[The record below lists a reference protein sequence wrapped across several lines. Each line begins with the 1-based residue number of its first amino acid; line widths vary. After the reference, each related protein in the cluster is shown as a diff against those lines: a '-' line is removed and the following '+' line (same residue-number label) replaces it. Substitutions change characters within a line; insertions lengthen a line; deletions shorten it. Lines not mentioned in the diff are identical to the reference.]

1 MMTTREI
8 LLSASTHLQG
18 LVGHEF
24 DVLTISPPG
33 TSAELANLAKIISK
47 LSPIVG
53 NLIEFGTVEYLN
65 AQPDFRDLGK
75 WRRQD
80 PGFPDAVFDGN
91 SGPLIPTP
99 GFEIKA
105 WFPLA
110 TEITARFRDSQ
121 SHFLDDQTSVCL
133 LAWLPDHVIYGC
145 PRLLGVCVVSAASVA
160 RARDEHYYNPPGYL
174 VLEPEDTAERTANL
188 QQTNT
193 NGFRLQELGAEDQ
206 ARALQYA
213 SDLSLFKGG
222 YDVSPDYQSR
232 VRQLFSAFT
241 YRLDTNFAK
250 VDRIQH
256 SEIESFKTLVLGQS
270 LLGHTIGD
278 WQSLFNRRAAYRSDD
293 VYEERLQLL
302 LASAES

>member
-65 AQPDFRDLGK
+65 AQSDFRDLGK

-133 LAWLPDHVIYGC
+133 LAWLPDHVYLWMSASAW
-145 PRLLGVCVVSAASVA
+145 RLC
-160 RARDEHYYNPPGYL
+160 
-174 VLEPEDTAERTANL
+174 
-188 QQTNT
+188 
-193 NGFRLQELGAEDQ
+193 
-206 ARALQYA
+206 
-213 SDLSLFKGG
+213 
-222 YDVSPDYQSR
+222 R
-232 VRQLFSAFT
+232 VRRFS
-241 YRLDTNFAK
+241 RP
-250 VDRIQH
+250 
-256 SEIESFKTLVLGQS
+256 
-270 LLGHTIGD
+270 
-278 WQSLFNRRAAYRSDD
+278 RS
-293 VYEERLQLL
+293 R
-302 LASAES
+302 

>member
-1 MMTTREI
+1 MTTREI
-8 LLSASTHLQG
+8 LQSSSNYLQG
-18 LVGHEF
+18 LAGHEF
-24 DVLTISPPG
+24 DVLTISRPG

-53 NLIEFGTVEYLN
+53 NLIEFGTVDYLN
-65 AQPDFRDLGK
+65 ARPDFRHLGS

-91 SGPLIPTP
+91 PGPLVPTP

-121 SHFLDDQTSVCL
+121 SHFLDDQTWVCL
-133 LAWLPDHVIYGC
+133 LAWLPDHVIYGR
-145 PRLLGVCVVSAASVA
+145 PRLLDVCVVSAASVA
-160 RARDEHYYNPPGYL
+160 RARDAHYYNPPGYL

-193 NGFRLQELGAEDQ
+193 NGYRLQELDVASQE
-206 ARALQYA
+206 RANQLA
-213 SDLSLFKGG
+213 SDLGLFRGG
-222 YDVSPDYQSR
+222 YDFSPEYQSR
-232 VRQLFSAFT
+232 LRELFSAFT

-256 SEIESFKTLVLGQS
+256 PEIEAFKSRVLGQRM
-270 LLGHTIGD
+270 LGHTIGD
-278 WQSLFNRRAAYRSDD
+278 WQSLFNRRAGYRSDE
-293 VYEERLQLL
+293 VYEDRLQLL
-302 LASAES
+302 LAPAGS